1 MSLPAL
7 LTLFALAA
15 LAPALTRR
23 LPDGAAWLLACV
35 PAAICALFAVTA
47 AGLAP
52 EQFRIESTPW
62 APTLGASLSFRLDG
76 LSLAFG
82 MLITGIGAL
91 ILVYA
96 GGYLHG
102 DAKLGRFLGFLLFF
116 MAAMLGVVLADNIL
130 ALFVFWELTSLASYL
145 LIGFKNEDGRSRRAA
160 LQALIVTGGGGAAL
174 LAGLLL
180 FAQIGGSMELSGL
193 IASPVDPATDP
204 LLLAA
209 VVLIL
214 LGCFTKSAQV
224 PFHFWLPNAME
235 APTPVSAYLHSAT
248 MVKAGVY
255 LMARLNPA
263 FGGSDIWTW
272 SLVLFGGATML
283 AGAVLALRQTDL
295 KLMLAYTTVMALG
308 LLTFLIGIGGKGG
321 LEAMALFLLAHA
333 FYKGGLFMA
342 VGAVDHEAGT
352 RDLRKLGGL
361 LRPMPALAVAVFI
374 IALSSAGLPPFLGFL
389 AKEYAYEAGL
399 GATHL
404 PMAATFAM
412 LLANVCLV
420 AVAGAVSVG
429 IFLGAA
435 RPELAHVHEAP
446 IALRLGPS
454 VLALL
459 TLVAGLAPGPLG
471 AFAIAPLVSA
481 MAGRTF
487 AADLH
492 LWAGFTPALGLS
504 VITLMLGYLAYLRL
518 AALRALLARAIAATF
533 TFDDVYDR
541 MYRLKIRSAA
551 RLTNA
556 LQRGSLGFYLSLV
569 FAALGVAPLAAM
581 LYWGMPEIA
590 PDLGGLR
597 AIDVGALA
605 LLATGG
611 LAVGLIQAR
620 LTAIVALGL
629 VGFAVALIFLLYGAP
644 DLAFTQFMVETM
656 AVVILALALLRLPL
670 AGGRRRSGLVA
681 LRDMV
686 IAGLAGI
693 SVSAVLLG
701 VLARPFDPLLSEYF
715 AENSYILAH
724 GRNVVNVIL
733 VDFRA
738 LDTLGEITVIA
749 IAAIAA
755 YAMIRFRTG
764 TGKEERK

>member
-7 LTLFALAA
+7 LILFALAA
-15 LAPALTRR
+15 LAPALARR
-23 LPDGAAWLLACV
+23 LPDLAAWLLAAV
-35 PAAICALFAVTA
+35 PAGLCVLFAVTA

-52 EQFRIESTPW
+52 GQFLVESTPW

-102 DAKLGRFLGFLLFF
+102 DGKLGRFLGFLLFF
-116 MAAMLGVVLADNIL
+116 MAAMLGVVLADNVL

-180 FAQIGGSMELSGL
+180 FARAGGSMEISDL
-193 IASPVDPATDP
+193 IATPANLASDP
-204 LLLAA
+204 LLVGA

-263 FGGSDIWTW
+263 FAAAEIWTW
-272 SLVLFGGATML
+272 SLLIFGGVTML
-283 AGAVLALRQTDL
+283 TGAVLALRQTDL

-308 LLTFLIGIGGKGG
+308 LLTFLIGVGGEGG
-321 LEAMALFLLAHA
+321 LTAMALFLLAHA

-361 LRPMPALAVAVFI
+361 LRPMPALAVAVFV

-399 GATHL
+399 AATHL
-404 PMAATFAM
+404 PMVATFAM
-412 LLANVCLV
+412 LLANACLV
-420 AVAGAVSVG
+420 AVAGAVSIR
-429 IFLGAA
+429 IFLGPS

-446 IALRLGPS
+446 LALRLGPS
-454 VLALL
+454 VLAAL
-459 TLVAGLAPGPLG
+459 TLAAGLAPGLLG
-471 AFAIAPLVSA
+471 AFAIAPLASA
-481 MAGRTF
+481 MAGR
-487 AADLH
+487 AIAVDLH
-492 LWAGFTPALGLS
+492 LWAGLTPALGLS
-504 VITLMLGYLAYLRL
+504 AITLLLGYLAYLRL
-518 AALRALLARAIAATF
+518 AALRAALKRAIAATF
-533 TFDDVYDR
+533 TFDDLYDR
-541 MYRLKIRSAA
+541 MYRVKIGLAA

-569 FAALGVAPLAAM
+569 FAALGLAPLVAM
-581 LYWGMPEIA
+581 LTWGWPEIA
-590 PDLGGLR
+590 ADFSGLRLIDLG
-597 AIDVGALA
+597 ALT

-611 LAVGLIQAR
+611 LAVGLVQAR

-670 AGGRRRSGLVA
+670 AAGRRRSGLIA
-681 LRDMV
+681 LRDV
-686 IAGLAGI
+686 AIAALAGA

-701 VLARPFDPLLSEYF
+701 VLARPFDLLLSEYF
-715 AENSYILAH
+715 AENSYTLAH

-738 LDTLGEITVIA
+738 LDTLGEISVIA
-749 IAAIAA
+749 IAAVAA
-755 YAMIRFRTG
+755 YGMIRFRARTDRG
-764 TGKEERK
+764 DGK